1 MSDVPDSPVP
11 TRFDIELP
19 PETQV
24 GVFSDFASVWH
35 TSNTFVLDFLAT
47 VQPPRQQVDDAGET
61 VGTVLNAKVAARVRM
76 PSEQIFLMI
85 SALQEQADQ
94 WLAETGRTEPPDAFF
109 PPDR

>member
-1 MSDVPDSPVP
+1 MSDSPDDSVP

-19 PETQV
+19 PEAGI
-24 GVFSDFASVWH
+24 GVFADFASVWH
-35 TSNTFVLDFLAT
+35 TANTFVLDFLAT
-47 VQPPRQQVDDAGET
+47 VQPPSPQVDET
-61 VGTVLNAKVAARVRM
+61 GAVVGTVLSAKVAARVRV

-109 PPDR
+109 PPA